1 MKDINGITVYER
13 GEQIPEVDAIL
24 EFHQKESKFGY
35 ILKENNGKL
44 SWKTATEDDY
54 RTAESIKL
62 GIKKESVNISISCY
76 NTGPMHCSAFCAG
89 PGFCSL
95 HYYPQGHHYYC
106 SCS

>member
-1 MKDINGITVYER
+1 MKNVNGITVYER
-13 GEQIPEVDAIL
+13 GEEIPEVDAIL

-35 ILKENNGKL
+35 ILIENDGKL
-44 SWKTATEDDY
+44 SWKAATEDDY

-62 GIKKESVNISISCY
+62 GIKKETVKISISCY
-76 NTGPMHCSAFCAG
+76 NTDPTHCSPFCAG

-95 HYYPQGHHYYC
+95 HYYPQGRHYYC